1 MQHTV
6 SVLVENHF
14 GVLARV
20 AGLFS
25 ARGFN
30 IDSLAVGETQDP
42 EVSRMTVIANGDD
55 RVVEQIMKQLNK
67 LVDVICV
74 EDLTTKDMIA
84 RELVLIKIRANA
96 TNRNDIMHVVN
107 TFRAKIVDVGPES
120 LTIEV
125 TGSEGKID
133 APIGRDPRDRKKMTV
148 HALGRTAQTSYRV
161 IDHLTTANGKYYTL
175 LEARLHTGRTH
186 QIRVHFASI
195 GHPIYGDTVYGHEDT
210 LLPRQF
216 LHATRLTF
224 TLPGGTERSF
234 EAPLTSDLLECL
246 HTLTVE

>member
-1 MQHTV
+1 MQHTI

-42 EVSRMTVIANGDD
+42 EVSRMTVVANGDD

-67 LVDVICV
+67 LVDVIRV
-74 EDLTTKDMIA
+74 EDLTAQDLIA
-84 RELVLIKIRANA
+84 RELVLIKIGANA
-96 TNRNDIMHVVN
+96 STRNDIMHVVN

-120 LTIEV
+120 MTIEV

-133 APIGRDPRDRKKMTV
+133 AMLELLRPFDLKEVVRTGQIAMARRGELKAPSKNGGKAARPAARKVTK
-148 HALGRTAQTSYRV
+148 
-161 IDHLTTANGKYYTL
+161 KK
-175 LEARLHTGRTH
+175 
-186 QIRVHFASI
+186 
-195 GHPIYGDTVYGHEDT
+195 
-210 LLPRQF
+210 
-216 LHATRLTF
+216 
-224 TLPGGTERSF
+224 
-234 EAPLTSDLLECL
+234 
-246 HTLTVE
+246 